1 VRVGLLGGAGELSVT
16 KQSVD
21 PRVFSMRVTTIKEF
35 DASRTHSQTRLPLG
49 EFDNHIDRS
58 SLDHMAMRGL
68 GYRKTRITEPAT
80 DFAPANEDVKS
91 NNVYS
96 TH

>member
-1 VRVGLLGGAGELSVT
+1 VEYW
-16 KQSVD
+16 
-21 PRVFSMRVTTIKEF
+21 VFSMRAIPTKVF
-35 DASRTHSQTRLPLG
+35 DASRTHNQTRLPLG
-49 EFDNHIDRS
+49 EFDNHLDHS

-68 GYRKTRITEPAT
+68 EYRKTHITEPAT
-80 DFAPANEDVKS
+80 AFAPANEDVKS